1 MSARFTKHLQEQVL
15 IELII
20 GTLSTTGHSTNYVLT
35 IELPSDVPQS
45 HWVKR
50 GVALITSLAF

>member
-1 MSARFTKHLQEQVL
+1 MYLKF
-15 IELII
+15 I

-35 IELPSDVPQS
+35 IELPSDLPQS

-50 GVALITSLAF
+50 GVALIASLRS